1 MKGEEWKA
9 VYVTHDGKLVHN
21 LGTRIQ
27 LISKALERG
36 YDKTSGKSGG
46 EYLQTEYLK
55 NEDEYLVSG
64 AQLRCSMATSKKMTI
79 EGRTYVPENPSE
91 TTYLE
96 CEENRMESGGGKVNA
111 TTKDCVV
118 YKNIKPFRCNCR
130 VGPCD
135 DEEKDMLLVD
145 ESCLTEGTC
154 KALIDLSEHWD
165 NYPSQVPHF
174 RYRDERFGEVSGIT
188 MMSMLFCK
196 HGGIITP
203 VTSGQERSSNL
214 KKGGFVGY
222 LAYGAEGITLN
233 PEEGYYML
241 YDGPT
246 VTSEG
251 REYYFEDIYGDYEK
265 IGGALQGYG
274 GSGSILN
281 DKSGQ
286 IRYEGNE
293 DGLDTKR
300 GTLIYNGIERHA
312 IALGPALQNSQFTLD
327 KSGQIKAEE
336 MRYGTCADITIC
348 IDNITYYIPAVI
360 VDVKAHTNGSGGYF
374 QTYQEYREMSNEERQ
389 IEMERYGELPKG
401 NIVEWYV
408 EQKDENG
415 NNKSSGLRKF
425 DTDGGI
431 IIYDG
436 ETMARNE
443 K

>member
-1 MKGEEWKA
+1 MKEEEWKA

-145 ESCLTEGTC
+145 ESCLTDGTC

-165 NYPSQVPHF
+165 NYPSQIPHF
-174 RYRDERFGEVSGIT
+174 RYNDERFGEVSGIT

-281 DKSGQ
+281 
-286 IRYEGNE
+286 
-293 DGLDTKR
+293 
-300 GTLIYNGIERHA
+300 
-312 IALGPALQNSQFTLD
+312 D

>member
-96 CEENRMESGGGKVNA
+96 CEENRMESGEGKVNA

-165 NYPSQVPHF
+165 NYPSQIPHF
-174 RYRDERFGEVSGIT
+174 RYNDERFGEVSGIT

-281 DKSGQ
+281 
-286 IRYEGNE
+286 
-293 DGLDTKR
+293 
-300 GTLIYNGIERHA
+300 
-312 IALGPALQNSQFTLD
+312 D

>member
-96 CEENRMESGGGKVNA
+96 CEENRMESGEGKVNA

-145 ESCLTEGTC
+145 ESCLTDGTC

-165 NYPSQVPHF
+165 NYPSQIPHF
-174 RYRDERFGEVSGIT
+174 RYNDERFGEVSGIT

-281 DKSGQ
+281 
-286 IRYEGNE
+286 
-293 DGLDTKR
+293 
-300 GTLIYNGIERHA
+300 
-312 IALGPALQNSQFTLD
+312 D

>member
-1 MKGEEWKA
+1 MKEEEWKA

-96 CEENRMESGGGKVNA
+96 CEENRMESGEGKVNA

-145 ESCLTEGTC
+145 ESCLTDGTC

-165 NYPSQVPHF
+165 NYPSQIPHF
-174 RYRDERFGEVSGIT
+174 RYNDERFGEVSGIT

-281 DKSGQ
+281 
-286 IRYEGNE
+286 
-293 DGLDTKR
+293 
-300 GTLIYNGIERHA
+300 
-312 IALGPALQNSQFTLD
+312 D